1 MPNTKERQERPSFD
15 AKLVRTSEIFM
26 RNLWSKLSETKQDE
40 ESSHLI
46 TFIHPVKID
55 FDYLTMPASDSI
67 TGWVLFLLVP
77 RARFTVG
84 QGILRDEAY
93 LPAIFSMQNWLK
105 IGA

>member
-1 MPNTKERQERPSFD
+1 MKQNKTK
-15 AKLVRTSEIFM
+15 
-26 RNLWSKLSETKQDE
+26 NL
-40 ESSHLI
+40 HCF
-46 TFIHPVKID
+46 TFIHPVEID